1 MIPGSRHS
9 LTARLTILFASIS
22 TTALLLLGLLIGELT
37 EHHFEELDGELLRG
51 KLELL
56 QSALA
61 KVDSS
66 SILES
71 TTKELQEALVGHHGL
86 SVVVRSTNG
95 RLIFTNGDVDFP
107 RSVFE
112 SVQGGPP
119 AIQNWTGSNGSR
131 FRGVAALAP
140 TKIPGSTPLITAVAV
155 ELTRHESFMESF
167 KLALWVAVGVAAVLT
182 AVLGWFAARRG
193 LAPLKEMR
201 QRAADITANRLDQ
214 RLSVTAIPV
223 ELAEVAET
231 LNGMLERLQASFRRV
246 SDFSSDIAHELRT
259 PVSNLLTQT
268 QVTLSK
274 PRNTEEYRDVLA
286 SNAEEL
292 ERLSRTIAD
301 MLFLAKAENHL
312 LIPHQEQV
320 SLSDE
325 VHSLLEF
332 YEVVLEEK
340 CIRTSCSGSAAVIGD
355 RLMLRRAISNLL
367 SNAIRHTPSN
377 GSISVE
383 IVETE
388 QTATLTITNSGGV
401 IAPEHLARI
410 FDRFYRIDASRQHS
424 GDGAGLGL
432 PIVKS
437 IIEAHGGRISVTSD
451 DGQTSFVITVPRTV
465 DSSDKLSHCSR

>member
-1 MIPGSRHS
+1 MILGSGHS
-9 LTARLTILFASIS
+9 LTARLTTLFASIS
-22 TTALLLLGLLIGELT
+22 TAALLLLGLLVGALA

-56 QSALA
+56 QNALTRA
-61 KVDSS
+61 DSGQALS
-66 SILES
+66 SLAR
-71 TTKELQEALVGHHGL
+71 ELDEALVGHHGL
-86 SVVVRSTNG
+86 SVNVRSADG
-95 RLIFTNGDVDFP
+95 QLIYASGDAEFP
-107 RSVFE
+107 HPVLEAARSE
-112 SVQGGPP
+112 PG
-119 AIQNWTGSNGSR
+119 AIQTWTASDGSR
-131 FRGVAALAP
+131 FRGVAALAS
-140 TKIPGSTPLITAVAV
+140 TKIHGAPPLVTAVAV

-167 KLALWVAVGVAAVLT
+167 KLTLWVAVGTAAVLT

-201 QRAADITANRLDQ
+201 LRAADITAHRLDQ

-231 LNGMLERLQASFRRV
+231 LNGMLERLQSSFRRL
-246 SDFSSDIAHELRT
+246 SDFSSDLAHELRT

-274 PRNTEEYRDVLA
+274 PRDTEEYREVLA

-292 ERLSRTIAD
+292 ERLSRTVAD

-320 SLSDE
+320 NLADE
-325 VHSLLEF
+325 VRSLLEF

-340 CIRTSCSGSAAVIGD
+340 GIRAGCSGNATVMGD
-355 RLMLRRAISNLL
+355 RIMLRRAISNLL
-367 SNAIRHTPSN
+367 SNAIRHTPPQ
-377 GSISVE
+377 GAISVE
-383 IVETE
+383 VGETE
-388 QTATLTITNSGGV
+388 QTALLDVTNTGDT
-401 IAPEHLARI
+401 IAPEHLVRI
-410 FDRFYRIDASRQHS
+410 FDRFYRADASRRHS

-437 IIEAHGGRISVTSD
+437 IVEAHGGRVAVTSAK
-451 DGQTSFVITVPRTV
+451 GRTRFGITIPRA
-465 DSSDKLSHCSR
+465 SGAR